1 MRIRRV
7 VFAVSASIIVAV
19 VLMGGAFCVIDA
31 QVKSSDSAVL
41 AKLDAVLSAQKSIM
55 EELAA
60 IKEDLRIIKIRITQ
74 SQGSVI

>member
-1 MRIRRV
+1 MNIRRV
-7 VFAVSASIIVAV
+7 VFALSVSVVIAV
-19 VLMGGAFCVIDA
+19 VLLGGAVRVIHA
-31 QVKSSDSAVL
+31 QSSNSSDPTVL

-74 SQGSVI
+74 SQ